1 MLCVLVFF
9 LYIHIYSIDAFCF
22 SYFAW
27 VFTSSSSS
35 SVISTAAFAR
45 NIYVMSR
52 IMHGFRGDCDSV
64 CAIKCDK
71 YYCFCFTIQMKKERK
86 KNRPSEK
93 STKWVSNERDL
104 CSTRFDR
111 QRMQNAK
118 KVDWMQRFF
127 FAYFFSL
134 SFIWLHVEHTI
145 VISMYLKHKNQP
157 TMQKKLIILLSLFF
171 STLDSF
177 RCLALFS
184 RKLHSI
190 TTQRMECAPRK
201 FA

>member
-1 MLCVLVFF
+1 MPFVSLT
-9 LYIHIYSIDAFCF
+9 
-22 SYFAW
+22 FAW
-27 VFTSSSSS
+27 VFSSSSSSS
-35 SVISTAAFAR
+35 SVIPTAAFAR

-71 YYCFCFTIQMKKERK
+71 YYCFCFTVQMKKGRK
-86 KNRPSEK
+86 KQ
-93 STKWVSNERDL
+93 TKRKINEMSL
-104 CSTRFDR
+104 QWTWSLFDR

-127 FAYFFSL
+127 SRLF
-134 SFIWLHVEHTI
+134 
-145 VISMYLKHKNQP
+145 
-157 TMQKKLIILLSLFF
+157 LLSIFYMATCRAYYSHINVLEAQE
-171 STLDSF
+171 SADNAKEIDYSF
-177 RCLALFS
+177 VSFLLLLTPFGCLALFS

>member
-1 MLCVLVFF
+1 MCFGIF
-9 LYIHIYSIDAFCF
+9 LYIYSIDAFCF

-27 VFTSSSSS
+27 VFSSSSSSS
-35 SVISTAAFAR
+35 SVIPTAAFAR

-71 YYCFCFTIQMKKERK
+71 YYCFCFTVQMKKGEK
-86 KNRPSEK
+86 KTDQAKNQRNESPMNVIFVRPSK
-93 STKWVSNERDL
+93 
-104 CSTRFDR
+104 
-111 QRMQNAK
+111 NAK
-118 KVDWMQRFF
+118 CKEGRLNATFF
-127 FAYFFSL
+127 SSSFLSL

-171 STLDSF
+171 YS
-177 RCLALFS
+177 
-184 RKLHSI
+184 
-190 TTQRMECAPRK
+190 
-201 FA
+201 

>member
-9 LYIHIYSIDAFCF
+9 CTYIPSMPFVSLI
-22 SYFAW
+22 FAW
-27 VFTSSSSS
+27 VFSSSSSSS
-35 SVISTAAFAR
+35 SVIPTAAFAR

-71 YYCFCFTIQMKKERK
+71 YYCFCFTVQMKKGRK
-86 KNRPSEK
+86 KQ
-93 STKWVSNERDL
+93 TKRKINEMSL
-104 CSTRFDR
+104 QWTWSLFDR

-145 VISMYLKHKNQP
+145 VISMYLEHKNQP

-171 STLDSF
+171 YSWLLSDVSH
-177 RCLALFS
+177 FS
-184 RKLHSI
+184 VANC
-190 TTQRMECAPRK
+190 TQ
-201 FA
+201 

>member
-1 MLCVLVFF
+1 MTN
-9 LYIHIYSIDAFCF
+9 II
-22 SYFAW
+22 
-27 VFTSSSSS
+27 
-35 SVISTAAFAR
+35 AFALQYKWKR
-45 NIYVMSR
+45 REKKQTERKINEMSLQWTWSL
-52 IMHGFRGDCDSV
+52 FDSV
-64 CAIKCDK
+64 
-71 YYCFCFTIQMKKERK
+71 
-86 KNRPSEK
+86 RPSK
-93 STKWVSNERDL
+93 
-104 CSTRFDR
+104 
-111 QRMQNAK
+111 NAK
-118 KVDWMQRFF
+118 CKEGRLNATFF